1 MYNSAHHF
9 GHLIKIRCSAAKT
22 IAYVFCSGNEWNFHV
37 NYKNKI
43 DKQTSCILVDCCH
56 THKLQSIASEITKK
70 VQKVV
75 KSNAA
80 EANNLSELLLA
91 NIMASRVSLE
101 ILSRLWTYAFDSR
114 IWLNI
119 VHGYVFICWAQNG
132 DTVSIF
138 SIVGRVTL
146 LITCV
151 LLVISTF
158 QGFNFI
164 RRKCL
169 PLVPFSFCNSNALD
183 LFLFWFFFILN
194 QTRVINF
201 SDLKKKTNQCK
212 YGFKYLQQ
220 NVMCCSVSLKLQ
232 YV

>member
-1 MYNSAHHF
+1 
-9 GHLIKIRCSAAKT
+9 
-22 IAYVFCSGNEWNFHV
+22 
-37 NYKNKI
+37 
-43 DKQTSCILVDCCH
+43 
-56 THKLQSIASEITKK
+56 
-70 VQKVV
+70 
-75 KSNAA
+75 
-80 EANNLSELLLA
+80 
-91 NIMASRVSLE
+91 MASRVSLE

-201 SDLKKKTNQCK
+201 SDLKKKRISVNMVLNIFNKMWCVAQFHWNYNTCNINWKENVIKTAIKKMQNNILHRNWFDSPRDYSQQQRHRKKWRWTPFIHVECTKIEHFFYGNSITVILHYISNQLCFN
-212 YGFKYLQQ
+212 GWAE
-220 NVMCCSVSLKLQ
+220 
-232 YV
+232 